1 MSAFSFSL
9 KTFLRHLRQHSNWG
23 AELTK
28 CDRRTRSVRSSCLKQ
43 NIHANM
49 RVEGKHTPG
58 TDAHGCVVEHGTTKY
73 DENLRRTFSWEHSFH
88 NFGRTIW
95 EVQSKLHRITH
106 VYDTRLCNLLKTFV
120 LGIGRPTTRTAS
132 LASSAIRQRR
142 DAWWATRNHSQRSP
156 GGATG
161 LCCFRVWGSFHWK
174 FWGSFH
180 WKEVIL
186 QRMTLNRSDKSLNC
200 TYSTYSLLQGLRVP
214 WIRCVC
220 GSVFIILS
228 DIRKLKW
235 KHFLRIISKTFS
247 LEWNSENGIHIQSR
261 VYFLLWTSQ

>member
-1 MSAFSFSL
+1 MWQTNSL
-9 KTFLRHLRQHSNWG
+9 RPLQLPQTEHTCKHACGGEIHARH
-23 AELTK
+23 
-28 CDRRTRSVRSSCLKQ
+28 RRTRPC
-43 NIHANM
+43 
-49 RVEGKHTPG
+49 
-58 TDAHGCVVEHGTTKY
+58 
-73 DENLRRTFSWEHSFH
+73 
-88 NFGRTIW
+88 GRTRDNKIW
-95 EVQSKLHRITH
+95 WKPETNLQLRAQFPQLWKNHLGSAVQTPQNHTH
-106 VYDTRLCNLLKTFV
+106 VYDARLCNLLKTFV

-161 LCCFRVWGSFHWK
+161 LCCFRVWGSFHWR

-186 QRMTLNRSDKSLNC
+186 QCMTLNRSDKSLNC